1 MTLDEHNYFQ
11 MHRKEDYGTNLKT
24 VFHDLSLQTKN
35 EKEDFSDAL
44 SSNVNS
50 RTFQFLQKKC
60 RHGRVFQCLCED
72 TKMIKTSIPKI
83 VP

>member
-11 MHRKEDYGTNLKT
+11 MHKKEDYGTNLKT

-50 RTFQFLQKKC
+50 RKNVVMEEFFN
-60 RHGRVFQCLCED
+60 VFV
-72 TKMIKTSIPKI
+72 KIPR
-83 VP
+83 

>member
-1 MTLDEHNYFQ
+1 MTLEEHNYSQ
-11 MHRKEDYGTNLKT
+11 MHKKEDYGTNLKT

-50 RTFQFLQKKC
+50 RKNVVMEEFFN
-60 RHGRVFQCLCED
+60 VFV
-72 TKMIKTSIPKI
+72 KIPR
-83 VP
+83 